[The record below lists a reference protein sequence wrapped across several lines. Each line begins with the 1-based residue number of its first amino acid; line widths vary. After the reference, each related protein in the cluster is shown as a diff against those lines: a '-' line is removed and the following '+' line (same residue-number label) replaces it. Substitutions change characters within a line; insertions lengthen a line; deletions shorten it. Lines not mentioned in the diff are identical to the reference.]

1 MDILFLTSEMPYPP
15 FAGAPMR
22 NFGLIEGLAGHNVW
36 LLTFAGMYHAD
47 APDTP
52 LRKCCAEIQ
61 TIAPPPRTLQDRL
74 HDLVLTNKADIL
86 GRFYAET
93 YEHKL
98 VEWLTT
104 HTFDLIQIENLEM
117 AVYLPII
124 RKHQPET
131 PVIYDAHNAEY
142 ALQQRIYETERETL
156 SQIPGALYSFIQARR
171 VRELER
177 RVCRMVDHVIA
188 VSDTDA
194 QLLRNLGCATPV
206 TVVSN
211 GISTT
216 LYETRRTDPVDLEQ
230 AALVFTGKM
239 DYRPN
244 VDAALWFAQDILP
257 LIRRELPNA
266 HFYVVGQ
273 SPHTRLDVLRGQAG
287 ITLTGLVPE
296 IIPYLQAASVFVVPL
311 RMGSGTRL
319 KVLEAM
325 ACGCPIVSTPIG
337 AQGLT
342 ITDGQELLLAEEAQ
356 AFAQAVIKLHRDPDL
371 ARQIGRQARQ
381 FVKTYYD
388 WSVLLPHLFE
398 VYKELGVA

>member
-1 MDILFLTSEMPYPP
+1 MDILFLTSELPYPP

-36 LLTFAGMYHAD
+36 LLTFAGTYHREP
-47 APDTP
+47 PDTP
-52 LRKCCAEIQ
+52 LRQACVEIA
-61 TIAPPPRTLQDRL
+61 TINPPQRTLSDRL
-74 HDLVLTNKADIL
+74 RDLALTRKADIL
-86 GRFYAET
+86 GRFYAEV
-93 YEHKL
+93 YERKL
-98 VEWLTT
+98 IEWLTT
-104 HTFDLIQIENLEM
+104 HHFDLIQVENLEM
-117 AVYLPII
+117 AVYLPTI
-124 RKHQPET
+124 KQYQPDT

-142 ALQQRIYETERETL
+142 ALQQRIYESERETL
-156 SQIPGALYSFIQARR
+156 SHIPGAWYSYIQAGR

-177 RVCRMVDHVIA
+177 RVCQDVDHVIA

-194 QLLRNLGCATPV
+194 QLLRDLGCKTPV
-206 TVVSN
+206 SVVPN
-211 GISTT
+211 GISTS
-216 LYETRRTDPVDLEQ
+216 LYESRSSESIDLEK

-257 LIRRELPNA
+257 LVRLELPSA

-273 SPHTRLDVLRGQAG
+273 SPHARLDVLRGQAG

-342 ITDGQELLLAEEAQ
+342 ITDGQDLLLAENAQ
-356 AFAQAVIKLHRDPDL
+356 DFAQAVIRLHRDPTM
-371 ARQIGRQARQ
+371 AQQIGGKAQQ
-381 FVKTYYD
+381 FVKTNYD
-388 WSVLLPHLFE
+388 WSVLLPRLFD